1 KFLTTMLA
9 PAPALFDDGARLV
22 NRRGERFGDER
33 VQPAWRLP
41 DQPEKVGWIVI
52 DSRIA
57 QRYRAW
63 PHFISTAP
71 GVAYAYIDDY
81 RRNRPDVF
89 KAAPSLDDLAAKLG
103 MPTGSLTK

>member
-33 VQPAWRLP
+33 VRPAWRLP
-41 DQPEKVGWIVI
+41 DQPDKVGWIVI
-52 DSRIA
+52 DGRIA
-57 QRYRAW
+57 RRYRAW

-71 GVAYAYIDDY
+71 GVAYAYRDDY
-81 RRNRPDVF
+81 RRNRADVF
-89 KAAPSLDDLAAKLG
+89 TAADSVPALAARLG
-103 MPTGSLTK
+103 MDADSLQ